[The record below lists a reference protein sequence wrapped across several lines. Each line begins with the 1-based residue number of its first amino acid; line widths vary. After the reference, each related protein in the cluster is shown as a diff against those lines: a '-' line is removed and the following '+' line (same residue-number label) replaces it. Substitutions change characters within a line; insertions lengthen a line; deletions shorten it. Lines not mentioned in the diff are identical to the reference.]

1 MTLGCEKKSHTHW
14 NPPQRRRKVKRY
26 GGEAILIL
34 MNCSLMLLFSFIYLQ
49 NLGGGIAP
57 WPPWIWRP
65 CTLEQRRLCYGPVAT
80 INQQALEISIFW
92 SEKLVA
98 DQNLSLRLGIQSQS
112 NTLNSDQN
120 SKVNSVFICLHFNR
134 YILQPCKH
142 SHPVSLD
149 PDI

>member
-92 SEKLVA
+92 SEKIVT

-120 SKVNSVFICLHFNR
+120 SKFNSVFICLHFNR

-142 SHPVSLD
+142 SRPVNLD